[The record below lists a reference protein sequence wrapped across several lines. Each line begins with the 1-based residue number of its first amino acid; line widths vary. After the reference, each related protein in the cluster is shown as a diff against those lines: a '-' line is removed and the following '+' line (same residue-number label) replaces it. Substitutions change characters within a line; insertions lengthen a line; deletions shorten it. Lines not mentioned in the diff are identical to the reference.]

1 MSALP
6 VYIWCPAHFERPH
19 TMLPA
24 SLDEAQTLVN
34 TWQDQPPPAGASGEV
49 FLRLAA
55 HLFEATQSPGYS
67 DRFVACYQDIEM
79 ELSTL
84 AARRAVI
91 EVPEDGTY
99 DELLPLLVDHHR
111 ACGLVVYDSHGKI
124 WLPDGR
130 AIPED
135 DELMMLPTDWR
146 PLAMAY

>member
-1 MSALP
+1 MPALP
-6 VYIWCPAHFERPH
+6 VYIWCPAHFEQPAL
-19 TMLPA
+19 MLPA
-24 SLDEAQTLVN
+24 SLDEAQSLVN
-34 TWQDQPPPAGASGEV
+34 TWQEQPPPPGASAEA
-49 FLRLAA
+49 FLKLAA
-55 HLFEATQSPGYS
+55 RLFEATQSGLYS
-67 DRFVACYQDIEM
+67 DRFVACYQDIGM

-99 DELLPLLVDHHR
+99 DELIPILADSHV
-111 ACGLVVYDSHGKI
+111 ASGLVVYDSHGKI

-135 DELMMLPTDWR
+135 DELMMLPTEWR